1 MKNTDNI
8 EKVVQD
14 FCAVRK
20 STVKTTTEMDRK
32 IINDALAAQEKSK
45 KTTSAKLEPN
55 IWRTIMNNR
64 ITKFAAAAVI
74 IIAVLI
80 GINQFGGSVDMATIA
95 FADITEAMK
104 KVPWMRV
111 SGRGFVVEAKT
122 EEIVELWTGYEGK
135 ISAAKK
141 ANGKASFVNYNEHK
155 RYEYD
160 PQNNSITIHYS
171 YEDDLPLNV
180 SSPFSLLENWH
191 KILEG
196 KGAEIITKRGEYM
209 GEEVQIQEISLSSIG
224 QNSAGQ
230 DNVSLFVRLYIEPES
245 KLLYADEVICTD
257 ANGNTVANAK
267 TTYDYPP
274 TGPADIYDLDVPRD
288 ALIID
293 KLPNEDYMAI
303 RDIYRHSRTNA
314 TEQYIAVIT
323 SVSLGEF
330 IDTVYIDF
338 KSNRNHRLEQHSVFN
353 PGEPVEESWPKHK
366 KQLGDSFES
375 LFEWSRLRY
384 DKKGRIYMRL
394 YDGEYSCSITKD
406 AQGNWGELRKDYSPN
421 FSNMRNN
428 DLGSL
433 GWPHTSIESNI
444 IEDDYARENNL
455 ICIEYLQQGNIY
467 NGNVSLPGR
476 FLYYLDPQKNYICRK
491 TVTEWRPDAQWQ
503 EDKDWLKDVEPE
515 KIREGSIIEEEITE
529 FIQAPNGYWYPKIIE
544 ERQTGIRKDYKDV
557 PLRVNVIKTVYLRT
571 DPEFPEGI
579 FDPDKLP
586 Q

>member
-95 FADITEAMK
+95 FADITEAME
-104 KVPWMRV
+104 KVPWMHI
-111 SGRGFVVEAKT
+111 SSRGFEGKIKGV
-122 EEIVELWTGYEGK
+122 VELWIGYETK
-135 ISAAKK
+135 ISAAKE
-141 ANGKASFVNYNEHK
+141 ADGKASFVNFKKHK
-155 RYEYD
+155 GYEYD
-160 PQNNSITIHYS
+160 PQTNSITIHYS
-171 YEDDLPLNV
+171 YENDLPLNM
-180 SSPFSLLENWH
+180 SSPTLLVESMY
-191 KILEG
+191 KMLKEQ
-196 KGAEIITKRGEYM
+196 GAKIITKRGEYM

-230 DNVSLFVRLYIEPES
+230 DNVSHFVRLYIEPES
-245 KLLYADEVICTD
+245 KLLYVAKVICTD
-257 ANGNTVANAK
+257 ANGNTVVNGEM
-267 TTYDYPP
+267 TFDYPP

-303 RDIYRHSRTNA
+303 REKYRACRENVPDKYITIITEARTHLRMCDSIRIFYTDNRRYRHESYFLRWDMNA
-314 TEQYIAVIT
+314 PQPVKLTVD
-323 SVSLGEF
+323 SLG
-330 IDTVYIDF
+330 
-338 KSNRNHRLEQHSVFN
+338 KSFEALLQWAKQNDDVSHSVGKFRDKFRDDPPVTGSLEQ
-353 PGEPVEESWPKHK
+353 K
-366 KQLGDSFES
+366 
-375 LFEWSRLRY
+375 
-384 DKKGRIYMRL
+384 
-394 YDGEYSCSITKD
+394 
-406 AQGNWGELRKDYSPN
+406 
-421 FSNMRNN
+421 
-428 DLGSL
+428 
-433 GWPHTSIESNI
+433 GWPSIGTEGKVI
-444 IEDDYARENNL
+444 QDDYARENNL
-455 ICIEYLQQGNIY
+455 ICIERLHQGHIY
-467 NGNVSLPGR
+467 EGNVTLPGR

-491 TVTEWRPDAQWQ
+491 EVTEWRPDAQWQ

-529 FIQAPNGYWYPKIIE
+529 FFEAPNGCWYPKIIVNKSTRSRE
-544 ERQTGIRKDYKDV
+544 KDYKNV
-557 PLRVNVIKTVYLRT
+557 PLEVNVIKTVYLRF